1 MNDPGYVPKA
11 DNVKKSIQGM
21 REKPVNN
28 QENDPLPD
36 EVRRLAAQT
45 CPGENTHF
53 AGSTDITRKGVF
65 GAEWLIIT
73 DRHVLNVSIS
83 ETKPAVLDTIE
94 ISDVRSVEPLAL
106 VGKSVIEIA
115 TNAGIKRVISYSDAK
130 TAAFAGAVDVVK
142 RLKSGG
148 PAQDAAS
155 APQETGKVCDV
166 CGKKIPKDASRCPR
180 CSHKGRTLLR
190 ITDFSRPYAGL
201 LALILLFMMLST
213 GFGLITPYLS
223 KLFIDYILKPD
234 PGTGIFAYAGWLPLA
249 ALLLFIAYAAQVF
262 LGGVQ
267 ERFSGALGYKT
278 VYDVRAAIY
287 SRLQDL
293 SLSYFDKHQTG
304 ALLSRVNQD
313 TGELQR
319 FIVDFFPLT
328 LQSLLLLA
336 GVGLFLLALSWQLTL
351 LICIPVLATVVFLK
365 RIFPR
370 VGLYFHR
377 YFHRRSRLS
386 ALVNDALSGIRVI
399 KAFGRETTEKEKFG
413 RRSAAY
419 RDAGVELIRTWS
431 VYHPLLQFFIMCG
444 GIIVWYAG
452 GQLVFAGE
460 MTVGSVVAYLGYLA
474 MFYQPVLTLARLME
488 MLTTSLSA
496 AERVFDV
503 IDAQDGPADAPDAL
517 AMPVIK
523 GAVEFKNVTF
533 GYDRLKPVIH
543 DLSLSVRP
551 CEKIGLVGKS
561 GAGKSTIIN
570 LICRLYDAD
579 RGEILIDGVDV
590 RRVRYADLRRQVA
603 VVLQDTFLFNGT
615 IFDNIAYAKPEAG
628 REKVIEAA
636 MAANAH
642 EFIIAKPDGY
652 DTEVGERGG
661 RLSGGEKQRIA
672 IARAILRDPAILILD
687 EATSLVDT
695 QTEHAIQQAL
705 DTLTNNRTTIAIA
718 HRLSTLRN
726 YHRLLVID
734 NGRLAEMGTHE
745 ELMQKKGAFY
755 ELVMLQQRLSQIVSG
770 PKAEASDEP
779 A

>member
-201 LALILLFMMLST
+201 LALIFLFMMLST

-267 ERFSGALGYKT
+267 ERF
-278 VYDVRAAIY
+278 
-287 SRLQDL
+287 
-293 SLSYFDKHQTG
+293 
-304 ALLSRVNQD
+304 
-313 TGELQR
+313 
-319 FIVDFFPLT
+319 
-328 LQSLLLLA
+328 
-336 GVGLFLLALSWQLTL
+336 
-351 LICIPVLATVVFLK
+351 
-365 RIFPR
+365 
-370 VGLYFHR
+370 
-377 YFHRRSRLS
+377 
-386 ALVNDALSGIRVI
+386 
-399 KAFGRETTEKEKFG
+399 
-413 RRSAAY
+413 
-419 RDAGVELIRTWS
+419 
-431 VYHPLLQFFIMCG
+431 
-444 GIIVWYAG
+444 
-452 GQLVFAGE
+452 
-460 MTVGSVVAYLGYLA
+460 
-474 MFYQPVLTLARLME
+474 
-488 MLTTSLSA
+488 
-496 AERVFDV
+496 
-503 IDAQDGPADAPDAL
+503 
-517 AMPVIK
+517 
-523 GAVEFKNVTF
+523 
-533 GYDRLKPVIH
+533 
-543 DLSLSVRP
+543 
-551 CEKIGLVGKS
+551 
-561 GAGKSTIIN
+561 
-570 LICRLYDAD
+570 
-579 RGEILIDGVDV
+579 
-590 RRVRYADLRRQVA
+590 
-603 VVLQDTFLFNGT
+603 
-615 IFDNIAYAKPEAG
+615 
-628 REKVIEAA
+628 
-636 MAANAH
+636 
-642 EFIIAKPDGY
+642 
-652 DTEVGERGG
+652 
-661 RLSGGEKQRIA
+661 
-672 IARAILRDPAILILD
+672 
-687 EATSLVDT
+687 
-695 QTEHAIQQAL
+695 
-705 DTLTNNRTTIAIA
+705 
-718 HRLSTLRN
+718 
-726 YHRLLVID
+726 
-734 NGRLAEMGTHE
+734 
-745 ELMQKKGAFY
+745 
-755 ELVMLQQRLSQIVSG
+755 
-770 PKAEASDEP
+770 
-779 A
+779 